1 MNMEMKK
8 GFTKKNGQY
17 FRVTKE
23 DFKAIGSRGLV
34 FLLSTQIRQTI
45 QQHIFCEIDE
55 HGKSRR
61 KGSLKRMASISGN
74 VTKEVMV
81 TWRSH
86 PHR

>member
-1 MNMEMKK
+1 MQYMYVPTCLSELFSSSRDFKAIVVFLLSTQIRQTIQQHTMNMEMKK

-23 DFKAIGSRGLV
+23 
-34 FLLSTQIRQTI
+34 
-45 QQHIFCEIDE
+45 
-55 HGKSRR
+55 
-61 KGSLKRMASISGN
+61 
-74 VTKEVMV
+74 VMV